1 MENGIQEPLAG
12 TTLSKTSKEIRDLV
26 RKANVIIA
34 KGVGNLDTI
43 TEEEGF
49 RGKTFFLFHGKCRP
63 SCSVQ
68 QAPLGS
74 LVVHRF

>member
-49 RGKTFFLFHGKCRP
+49 RGKTFFLFHVKCRP